1 MKRSCVQMLHRPK
14 TVLWSFIGLGGGQLT
29 LEYRIDGGDQV
40 DLAIS

>member
-1 MKRSCVQMLHRPK
+1 MQILHTLK
-14 TVLWSFIGLGGGQLT
+14 TVLWSFIGIGGGQST